1 MTDVRLLTRLWTP
14 SVRKRI
20 FGGFSVI
27 LLLLAVLAWVALH
40 GMAAA
45 GAGAARVSDN
55 SAQATA
61 SAEVALLVGEAR
73 ALVVQYA
80 LTATMDDQKAAQ
92 AGLTRLDQ
100 TIERNRS
107 TGSASGSALQAV
119 AGRYRSAVNDA
130 IGAVE
135 ARRSTIE
142 QMEAAATDLHTI
154 VSAATQMLERETDLG
169 VTKAVAQLAES
180 FGSADSASARFV
192 ASRTPA
198 AANMAAGAS
207 QALRTAIEALAAVSG
222 DNRRMQ
228 RFVKGMADPLDR
240 FTKAVPLLV
249 AADERLRTATAERE
263 AAATAVLQAAADQ
276 QVRAAEAQRQ
286 AIAAMLADTGSAR
299 RLSLLTS
306 ASAIGLGL
314 LLAVLI
320 GRGIA
325 RPITELTR
333 VMHRLA
339 GGALD
344 VDIPNAKRSDELGEM
359 ARAVVVFKDNA
370 ASVQRLQ
377 REQEADRHQAE
388 MEKRAA
394 LETMADTIE
403 TDTAAALG
411 LIRGRT
417 TAMTAMADAMRES
430 AVRTGAAAVTAS
442 RAAAQ
447 ALANAQSVAGAA
459 EQLSASIQEIGSQ
472 VDQSTAVVGRAVT
485 AGTETRSTIEA
496 LNQEVEQIGAVAD
509 IIGEIAAKTNLLA
522 LNATI
527 EAARAGDA
535 GKGFAVVASEVKA
548 LANQTARSTQEIARH
563 INQVRT
569 ATGAS
574 VAAVARIEETITEVN
589 AIAGSIAAAVE
600 QQGAATAEI
609 ARSVGETAAVAN
621 EMTMR
626 TAEVS
631 SEASETGRQA
641 AEVRDNSASLGDAM
655 EELRQSVT
663 RVVRN
668 STVEVDRRGS
678 ERRTVDLPC
687 QLTIDGQTYRA
698 RVVDLSQSGAQVQG
712 APALQAGL
720 RGMLA
725 VDGVR
730 DALPFVVSRSVNG
743 ALGLVFTLDAAS
755 AVRFGATL
763 AQLGHTRAA

>member
-1 MTDVRLLTRLWTP
+1 M
-14 SVRKRI
+14 
-20 FGGFSVI
+20 
-27 LLLLAVLAWVALH
+27 
-40 GMAAA
+40 
-45 GAGAARVSDN
+45 
-55 SAQATA
+55 
-61 SAEVALLVGEAR
+61 VGR
-73 ALVVQYA
+73 
-80 LTATMDDQKAAQ
+80 
-92 AGLTRLDQ
+92 
-100 TIERNRS
+100 
-107 TGSASGSALQAV
+107 
-119 AGRYRSAVNDA
+119 
-130 IGAVE
+130 
-135 ARRSTIE
+135 
-142 QMEAAATDLHTI
+142 
-154 VSAATQMLERETDLG
+154 
-169 VTKAVAQLAES
+169 
-180 FGSADSASARFV
+180 GSADPAMVDLLVAGNPLASPFQLCAGVSCSLCNRCTDAALSLNTTTARAISCPSSSERLAFGISTSSAPPASRCMTRVSSVMGPAMPRPISTASSSPRPIALAEVSRLSRRAEPVSASIAAIAWRCASAARTCW
-192 ASRTPA
+192 SA
-198 AANMAAGAS
+198 AACSTACGRGFAFRRCGPQPLIGGHQQRHRLGEAVKRVRHPLHETLHPAIVAG
-207 QALRTAIEALAAVSG
+207 ALAAASG

-325 RPITELTR
+325 GPITELTR

-377 REQEADRHQAE
+377 REQEADRHTAE

-411 LIRGRT
+411 LICGRT
-417 TAMTAMADAMRES
+417 TAMTAMADAMREL

-720 RGMLA
+720 RGLVA